1 MARERNNIYAIAAD
15 AVDLALDT
23 AGTIGSMMGGIV
35 GIVPTKSDAEGRRE
49 ADDAAGRV
57 STSLRQEA
65 DAAKDVAKPRPHK
78 ASARPHKA
86 SASRSRT
93 TKSHTTKPVKKTAKR
108 SSARKVVH

>member
-78 ASARPHKA
+78 ASA
-86 SASRSRT
+86 SRSRT